1 MLVKV
6 STSIILFI
14 FYFKI
19 VGLLRVSRIICKA
32 GLVLYCFGKNQSM
45 SFLGQ
50 WNVQPF
56 MQYSFFST
64 QCTFILGLNTHFL
77 QGLSNK
83 TADFPQNILCR
94 WQFIH
99 LTYIVRGTA
108 CLNLDTV
115 SDEMFW
121 QSNTSLILFKIFWQM
136 GKLFQSELSNT
147 LLQYFASQKK
157 MGKVASLFLKITSFH
172 SPWEQKGLHSV
183 TDYSM
188 RGMYVKNSCN
198 LNGGNIWGLFP
209 NREHLLFCKQTEP
222 KELLGKFVFIALH
235 QNLLM
240 P

>member
-1 MLVKV
+1 ML
-6 STSIILFI
+6 
-14 FYFKI
+14 
-19 VGLLRVSRIICKA
+19 
-32 GLVLYCFGKNQSM
+32 FGKNWRV

-56 MQYSFFST
+56 TQCSFVST

-83 TADFPQNILCR
+83 TAGFPENILCQ

-183 TDYSM
+183 IDYSM
-188 RGMYVKNSCN
+188 CATYVKNSCN
-198 LNGGNIWGLFP
+198 LNK
-209 NREHLLFCKQTEP
+209 REHLGIISKQGTLLFCREIEP
-222 KELLGKFVFIALH
+222 KELLGKCVSIALY

>member
-1 MLVKV
+1 ML
-6 STSIILFI
+6 
-14 FYFKI
+14 
-19 VGLLRVSRIICKA
+19 
-32 GLVLYCFGKNQSM
+32 FGKNWRV

-50 WNVQPF
+50 CNVQPF
-56 MQYSFFST
+56 TQCSFVST

-83 TADFPQNILCR
+83 TAGFPENILCQ

-157 MGKVASLFLKITSFH
+157 NGKGSLTVSENNILPFSLRTERAPFSH
-172 SPWEQKGLHSV
+172 RLQ
-183 TDYSM
+183 
-188 RGMYVKNSCN
+188 YVC
-198 LNGGNIWGLFP
+198 
-209 NREHLLFCKQTEP
+209 HVC
-222 KELLGKFVFIALH
+222 
-235 QNLLM
+235 
-240 P
+240 